1 MAVWGDLTSSCE
13 KKRSEKQRRKGRYT
27 HLNAEFQRTARR
39 DKKAFPN
46 NQCKEIE
53 ENNRMGKTR
62 DLFMKTRD
70 TKGTFHAKM
79 GAIGTEMVWT

>member
-1 MAVWGDLTSSCE
+1 
-13 KKRSEKQRRKGRYT
+13 
-27 HLNAEFQRTARR
+27 
-39 DKKAFPN
+39 
-46 NQCKEIE
+46 
-53 ENNRMGKTR
+53 MGKTR